1 MNLWYKKH
9 EVALAYS
16 EQLHSRNTVFHKDVL
31 ETDAARFG
39 SRKED
44 NARVHQ
50 GRLMVCKARLKKSW
64 SSTALPPSRST
75 GQRGMPPET
84 SAEVK
89 LVLARA
95 TGKGIVLAPDGG
107 AAWRNTAKT
116 TPTLNRQRSCRR
128 RTLTPTSLPC
138 YVKGARGRRGLP
150 TRRRGTS
157 QSPQGITAQR
167 VLSLEQ

>member
-9 EVALAYS
+9 KVALAYS

-84 SAEVK
+84 SAEVEP
-89 LVLARA
+89 VLARA
-95 TGKGIVLAPDGG
+95 TGKGIVLAPDWG

-116 TPTLNRQRSCRR
+116 TS
-128 RTLTPTSLPC
+128 S
-138 YVKGARGRRGLP
+138 
-150 TRRRGTS
+150 S
-157 QSPQGITAQR
+157 
-167 VLSLEQ
+167 

>member
-1 MNLWYKKH
+1 M
-9 EVALAYS
+9 ALAYS
-16 EQLHSRNTVFHKDVL
+16 ELLHSQNIVFHKDVL
-31 ETDAARFG
+31 ETDTARFG

-64 SSTALPPSRST
+64 SLTALP
-75 GQRGMPPET
+75 QRGMPPET
-84 SAEVK
+84 SAEVEP
-89 LVLARA
+89 VLARA

-138 YVKGARGRRGLP
+138 YVKGARGRRDLP
-150 TRRRGTS
+150 RRRRDLPRRCRGTS

-167 VLSLEQ
+167 VSSEQ